1 MWEHFAALPLNRE
14 RQEVPIKIM
23 DMNANK
29 IPPNVKKWTKVITIV
44 GISFFGFNYL
54 NRHGISPVW
63 TAVLI
68 VLFPGF
74 FRFIYKIICFLVA
87 VLILIAIL
95 GFLIF

>member
-1 MWEHFAALPLNRE
+1 
-14 RQEVPIKIM
+14 
-23 DMNANK
+23 MNANK
-29 IPPNVKKWTKVITIV
+29 ISPNVKKWAKVIAIV
-44 GISFFGFNYL
+44 IIAFFGFSYL

-74 FRFIYKIICFLVA
+74 FRFIYKVICFLVA
-87 VLILIAIL
+87 VAVIIGIL

>member
-1 MWEHFAALPLNRE
+1 MN
-14 RQEVPIKIM
+14 
-23 DMNANK
+23 MNATK
-29 IPPNVKKWTKVITIV
+29 ISPNVKKWAKGITIV
-44 GISFFGFNYL
+44 VIASLGFGYL

-74 FRFIYKIICFLVA
+74 FRFIYRVICFLVA
-87 VLILIAIL
+87 IAIIIAIL